1 MTVPE
6 RQQWV
11 TLEDGLDKLK
21 RSSAPIPKPGKDEVL
36 VEISAVSLNY
46 RDTEGESLHQH
57 PLPLFPLSD
66 HSSLNTPV
74 PT

>member
-46 RDTEGESLHQH
+46 RDTEGKSH
-57 PLPLFPLSD
+57 PSPQPPK
-66 HSSLNTPV
+66 TPFSPSV
-74 PT
+74 TTPH